1 MSNWDFP
8 LVIKTTL
15 ALIAFAGNSV
25 LCRLALENSSI
36 DPATFTSIRILS
48 GAFALL
54 CILYF
59 LQKPQKSANALN
71 SGSSASVWKFANSD
85 WLSGLALFVYAAAF
99 SFAYINLPAGTGA
112 LILFASVQITM
123 LGTNIFKGMRLSYL
137 QWGGFL
143 LAIIGLVY
151 LLFPGIS
158 SPSLS
163 GSLLM
168 IASGIAWGVYSL
180 KGKAVTKPTQATTEN
195 FLRSLPLCIGL
206 SLLFMAQLDVSTKGI
221 VLAIVSGA
229 ITSGVGYA
237 IWYSVLPSLK
247 AASAATL
254 QLTVPVIATI
264 GGAIWI
270 AEGISLRLVVAS
282 LSILG
287 GVAMVVLTK
296 SKSA

>member
-1 MSNWDFP
+1 
-8 LVIKTTL
+8 
-15 ALIAFAGNSV
+15 
-25 LCRLALENSSI
+25 
-36 DPATFTSIRILS
+36 
-48 GAFALL
+48 
-54 CILYF
+54 
-59 LQKPQKSANALN
+59 
-71 SGSSASVWKFANSD
+71 
-85 WLSGLALFVYAAAF
+85 
-99 SFAYINLPAGTGA
+99 
-112 LILFASVQITM
+112 M
-123 LGTNIFKGMRLSYL
+123 LGTNIFNGMRLSYL

-206 SLLFMAQLDVSTKGI
+206 SLVFITQLDISTKGI
-221 VLAIVSGA
+221 ALAIVSGA

-270 AEGISLRLVVAS
+270 AEGISLRLVIAS